1 MTYTCPACGGPNE
14 NNAGTRLINCIWCGT
29 AFRIP
34 VGSNLTAQAGS
45 GSNSGSEAESPKES
59 PAADPSLVASQASL
73 SASQSASAG
82 AAAAASSTAMA
93 SSIIQAAQDPNL
105 ANDPEKAAEIAAAA
119 ARAAANA
126 IAAANAANAA
136 ATAAAAAFDLQ
147 QKEAALQNETAARP
161 IATAGPAQPASAPA
175 VQSGAAATRSEAAP
189 TQFTQTPS
197 SRTGIAAQTRSIPAG
212 KETAQA
218 QPTQPAAQPT
228 AGQPVPAPETS
239 RPAASTAPVH
249 PATASTGSQPAT
261 PPTSSQPTNTT
272 PAAQPSAQTA
282 GIRIVPRKFA
292 DAQSG
297 ITLASAA
304 IPENFTVSGSLVQKW
319 QSDMVPFTASI
330 QAASPDR
337 SIFLASTSGEFYSYY
352 LNPLLRSAAASVPG
366 AFKTQLRN
374 FMEPDE
380 YLHEY
385 ATKMAGVRLQPTA
398 RAKLPSAFGADL
410 QGERNRLARFFQDH
424 SINIGVQIAVSTYYC
439 DAFLY
444 RYEAVVKGPRTVF
457 LAGCD
462 YKGVEYYDASNSMA
476 FALGGGLGGL
486 LAMGMQSGSSKKAK
500 AAAKAAAAGKGKD
513 SPTGVGSEG
522 IPFGHG
528 KEYGKRV
535 DTIDWGADRLYFMA
549 APIELEKTATNLFL
563 RFIGSLTPDP
573 ALWKRRNLLIEQM
586 YQQRIVEAT
595 QLNAQATQMRIDA
608 QRRQADLARQIQ
620 ANSDEISRGIMDSWE
635 KRTASQSRMSE
646 NWSQAIR
653 GVNTWQTSS
662 GRTVEASVT
671 ADHVYQNRY
680 GDTIEVS
687 GTALD
692 DELTSRLDWTELR
705 RK

>member
-147 QKEAALQNETAARP
+147 QKEAALQNET
-161 IATAGPAQPASAPA
+161 
-175 VQSGAAATRSEAAP
+175 
-189 TQFTQTPS
+189 
-197 SRTGIAAQTRSIPAG
+197 
-212 KETAQA
+212 
-218 QPTQPAAQPT
+218 
-228 AGQPVPAPETS
+228 PAPES
-239 RPAASTAPVH
+239 ARPAASTAPVH

-549 APIELEKTATNLFL
+549 SPIELEKTATNLFL
-563 RFIGSLTPDP
+563 RFIGSLAPDP

>member
-34 VGSNLTAQAGS
+34 VGTNLTAQAGS

-59 PAADPSLVASQASL
+59 PAADPSLVASQASM

-136 ATAAAAAFDLQ
+136 AAAAAAAFDLQ

-161 IATAGPAQPASAPA
+161 IATAGPAQPATA
-175 VQSGAAATRSEAAP
+175 
-189 TQFTQTPS
+189 S
-197 SRTGIAAQTRSIPAG
+197 SSQADAAAQTRSIPAG
-212 KETAQA
+212 DNTSQAKPAQTAVQPA
-218 QPTQPAAQPT
+218 AGQPTQPAAQPT
-228 AGQPVPAPETS
+228 AGQPASAPETAQQ
-239 RPAASTAPVH
+239 AATTAPVH
-249 PATASTGSQPAT
+249 PASASTGSQPAT

-272 PAAQPSAQTA
+272 PAAQPSAQPA

-304 IPENFTVSGSLVQKW
+304 IPENFTVGGTLIQKW

-337 SIFLASTSGEFYSYY
+337 SIFLSSTSGEFYSYY

-374 FMEPDE
+374 FMEPDA

-385 ATKMAGVRLQPTA
+385 AAKMAGVRLQPTA
-398 RAKLPSAFGADL
+398 RAKLPSPFGADL

-444 RYEAVVKGPRTVF
+444 RYEAVVKGRRTVF

-486 LAMGMQSGSSKKAK
+486 LAMGMQGGSSKKAK

-563 RFIGSLTPDP
+563 RFIGSLAPDP

-586 YQQRIVEAT
+586 HQQRIAEAAR
-595 QLNAQATQMRIDA
+595 LNAQATQMRIDA

-635 KRTASQSRMSE
+635 KRSASQSRMSE

>member
-161 IATAGPAQPASAPA
+161 
-175 VQSGAAATRSEAAP
+175 
-189 TQFTQTPS
+189 
-197 SRTGIAAQTRSIPAG
+197 
-212 KETAQA
+212 
-218 QPTQPAAQPT
+218 
-228 AGQPVPAPETS
+228 
-239 RPAASTAPVH
+239 
-249 PATASTGSQPAT
+249 
-261 PPTSSQPTNTT
+261 
-272 PAAQPSAQTA
+272 A

-444 RYEAVVKGPRTVF
+444 RYEAVVKGRRTVF

-476 FALGGGLGGL
+476 FALGGGVGGL
-486 LAMGMQSGSSKKAK
+486 LAMGMQGGLLGQRKPSKKAQ
-500 AAAKAAAAGKGKD
+500 AAAKAAAAGRGKD
-513 SPTGVGSEG
+513 SPTGIGSEG

-586 YQQRIVEAT
+586 YQQRIAEAT
-595 QLNAQATQMRIDA
+595 RLNAQATQMRIDA

-635 KRTASQSRMSE
+635 KRSASQSRMSE

>member
-1 MTYTCPACGGPNE
+1 MTYACPACGGPNE
-14 NNAGTRLINCIWCGT
+14 NNTGTRLINCIWCGT

-34 VGSNLTAQAGS
+34 VGADLTAQAGS
-45 GSNSGSEAESPKES
+45 GSAAEVRENRPEMEKQETHQAAQHPAVDPAIEKSDVS

-147 QKEAALQNETAARP
+147 QKQQKEQKEAALQAEKSQPQPAAAPAMHSGASAARSE
-161 IATAGPAQPASAPA
+161 IAPG
-175 VQSGAAATRSEAAP
+175 
-189 TQFTQTPS
+189 QFVQTPS
-197 SRTGIAAQTRSIPAG
+197 SQAGTAAQTRSIPTEN
-212 KETAQA
+212 ETARV
-218 QPTQPAAQPT
+218 QPAQPAAPSG
-228 AGQPVPAPETS
+228 AA
-239 RPAASTAPVH
+239 RP
-249 PATASTGSQPAT
+249 
-261 PPTSSQPTNTT
+261 
-272 PAAQPSAQTA
+272 A
-282 GIRIVPRKFA
+282 GIRIVSRKFA

-304 IPENFTVSGSLVQKW
+304 IPENFTVGGTLVQKW
-319 QSDMVPFTASI
+319 QSDLVPFTASI

-337 SIFLASTSGEFYSYY
+337 SIFLSSTSGDFYSYY

-385 ATKMAGVRLQPTA
+385 AARMAGVRLQPTA
-398 RAKLPSAFGADL
+398 RAKLPSPFGQDL

-444 RYEAVVKGPRTVF
+444 RYEAVVKGRRTVF

-486 LAMGMQSGSSKKAK
+486 LAMGMQGGSSKKAK

-535 DTIDWGADRLYFMA
+535 DTIDWGADRFYFMA

-586 YQQRIVEAT
+586 HQQRIAEAAR
-595 QLNAQATQMRIDA
+595 LNAQATQMRIDA

-635 KRTASQSRMSE
+635 KRSASQSRMSE

>member
-34 VGSNLTAQAGS
+34 VGTNLTAQAGS

-59 PAADPSLVASQASL
+59 PAADPSLVASQASM

-161 IATAGPAQPASAPA
+161 IATAGPAQPATA
-175 VQSGAAATRSEAAP
+175 
-189 TQFTQTPS
+189 S
-197 SRTGIAAQTRSIPAG
+197 SSQADAAAQTRSIPAG

-218 QPTQPAAQPT
+218 QPTQPAAQPI
-228 AGQPVPAPETS
+228 AGQPAPG
-239 RPAASTAPVH
+239 
-249 PATASTGSQPAT
+249 PATARQAATTVPVQPATAASQPAT
-261 PPTSSQPTNTT
+261 PPASSQPTNTT

-304 IPENFTVSGSLVQKW
+304 IPENFTVSGFLVQKW

-330 QAASPDR
+330 QAASPDK

-385 ATKMAGVRLQPTA
+385 AAKMAGVRLQPTA

-444 RYEAVVKGPRTVF
+444 RYEAVVKGRQTVF

-563 RFIGSLTPDP
+563 RFIGSLAPDP

-595 QLNAQATQMRIDA
+595 RLNAQATQMRIDA

-620 ANSDEISRGIMDSWE
+620 ANSEEISRGIMDSWE
-635 KRTASQSRMSE
+635 KRSASQSRMSE

-692 DELTSRLDWTELR
+692 EELTSRLDWTELR

>member
-59 PAADPSLVASQASL
+59 PATDPSLVASQASM

-105 ANDPEKAAEIAAAA
+105 ANNPEKAAEIAAAA

-147 QKEAALQNETAARP
+147 QKEAALQAKESQP
-161 IATAGPAQPASAPA
+161 QPAPAPA
-175 VQSGAAATRSEAAP
+175 VQSGAAGTTAT
-189 TQFTQTPS
+189 
-197 SRTGIAAQTRSIPAG
+197 
-212 KETAQA
+212 
-218 QPTQPAAQPT
+218 
-228 AGQPVPAPETS
+228 
-239 RPAASTAPVH
+239 
-249 PATASTGSQPAT
+249 
-261 PPTSSQPTNTT
+261 
-272 PAAQPSAQTA
+272 AQPSAQPA
-282 GIRIVPRKFA
+282 GIRIIPRKFA

-304 IPENFTVSGSLVQKW
+304 IPENFTVGGTLIQKW

-337 SIFLASTSGEFYSYY
+337 SIFLSSTSGEFYSYY

-374 FMEPDE
+374 FMEPDA

-385 ATKMAGVRLQPTA
+385 AAKMAGVRLQPTA
-398 RAKLPSAFGADL
+398 RAKLPSPFGADL
-410 QGERNRLARFFQDH
+410 QGERNRLARFFQDD

-444 RYEAVVKGPRTVF
+444 RYEAVVKGRRTVF

-486 LAMGMQSGSSKKAK
+486 LAMGMQGGSSKKAK
-500 AAAKAAAAGKGKD
+500 AAAKAAATGKGKD

-535 DTIDWGADRLYFMA
+535 DTIDWGADRFYFMA

-563 RFIGSLTPDP
+563 RFIGSLAPDP

-586 YQQRIVEAT
+586 HQQRITEAAR
-595 QLNAQATQMRIDA
+595 LNAQATQMRIDA

-635 KRTASQSRMSE
+635 KRSASQSRMSE

>member
-34 VGSNLTAQAGS
+34 VGTNLTAQAGS

-136 ATAAAAAFDLQ
+136 AAAAAAAFDLQ
-147 QKEAALQNETAARP
+147 QKEAALQNET
-161 IATAGPAQPASAPA
+161 
-175 VQSGAAATRSEAAP
+175 
-189 TQFTQTPS
+189 
-197 SRTGIAAQTRSIPAG
+197 
-212 KETAQA
+212 
-218 QPTQPAAQPT
+218 
-228 AGQPVPAPETS
+228 PAPES
-239 RPAASTAPVH
+239 ARPAASPAPVH

-261 PPTSSQPTNTT
+261 PPTSDQPINTT
-272 PAAQPSAQTA
+272 PAAQASAKPA

-374 FMEPDE
+374 FMEPDA

-385 ATKMAGVRLQPTA
+385 AAKMAGVRLQPTS
-398 RAKLPSAFGADL
+398 RAKLPSPFGADL

-444 RYEAVVKGPRTVF
+444 RYEAVVKGRRTVF

-563 RFIGSLTPDP
+563 RFIGSLAPDP

-595 QLNAQATQMRIDA
+595 RLNAQATQMRIDA

-635 KRTASQSRMSE
+635 KRSASQSRMSE

>member
-14 NNAGTRLINCIWCGT
+14 NNTGTRLINCIWCGT

-34 VGSNLTAQAGS
+34 VGADLTSQAGS
-45 GSNSGSEAESPKES
+45 VAGAVILQDNSAIKKPEGQQASEHPVVS
-59 PAADPSLVASQASL
+59 PAAENPTVNPSMEKPGVIPATDPKLAASQASL
-73 SASQSASAG
+73 SATQSASAG

-105 ANDPEKAAEIAAAA
+105 ANNPEKAAEIAAAA

-147 QKEAALQNETAARP
+147 QKEAALQAKESQP
-161 IATAGPAQPASAPA
+161 QPAPAPA
-175 VQSGAAATRSEAAP
+175 VQSGAAGTTAT
-189 TQFTQTPS
+189 
-197 SRTGIAAQTRSIPAG
+197 
-212 KETAQA
+212 
-218 QPTQPAAQPT
+218 
-228 AGQPVPAPETS
+228 
-239 RPAASTAPVH
+239 
-249 PATASTGSQPAT
+249 
-261 PPTSSQPTNTT
+261 
-272 PAAQPSAQTA
+272 AQPSAQTA
-282 GIRIVPRKFA
+282 GIRIIPRKFA

-385 ATKMAGVRLQPTA
+385 AAKMAGVRLQPTA

-444 RYEAVVKGPRTVF
+444 RYEAVVKGRRTVF

-486 LAMGMQSGSSKKAK
+486 LAMGMQTGSSKKAK

-563 RFIGSLTPDP
+563 RFIGSLAPDP

-595 QLNAQATQMRIDA
+595 RLNAQATQMRIDA

-635 KRTASQSRMSE
+635 KRSASQSRMSE

>member
-1 MTYTCPACGGPNE
+1 MILLHETCPETNPETSPENDLQACALKIRHDIVFLYKKANNAVYFISVIQLVPYREFVNNKRLKKKGDLMTYTCPACGGPNE

-34 VGSNLTAQAGS
+34 VGADLTAQAGS
-45 GSNSGSEAESPKES
+45 GSNSGSEAESQKES
-59 PAADPSLVASQASL
+59 PAADPSLVASQASM

-136 ATAAAAAFDLQ
+136 AAAAAAAFDLQ
-147 QKEAALQNETAARP
+147 QKEAALQGETATRP
-161 IATAGPAQPASAPA
+161 NATAAPAQPATAPA

-212 KETAQA
+212 NAGS
-218 QPTQPAAQPT
+218 AA
-228 AGQPVPAPETS
+228 QPVPAPETS
-239 RPAASTAPVH
+239 RPAASTVPVH

-261 PPTSSQPTNTT
+261 PPTYSQPTNTT
-272 PAAQPSAQTA
+272 PAAQPSAQPA

-304 IPENFTVSGSLVQKW
+304 IPENFTVGGTLVQKW

-337 SIFLASTSGEFYSYY
+337 SIFLSSTSGEFYSYY

-374 FMEPDE
+374 FMEPDA

-385 ATKMAGVRLQPTA
+385 AAKMAGVRLQPTA
-398 RAKLPSAFGADL
+398 RAKLPSPFGADL

-444 RYEAVVKGPRTVF
+444 RYEAVAKGRRTVF

-462 YKGVEYYDASNSMA
+462 YKWSAPRQVDN
-476 FALGGGLGGL
+476 
-486 LAMGMQSGSSKKAK
+486 KKNK
-500 AAAKAAAAGKGKD
+500 IICHQI
-513 SPTGVGSEG
+513 SV
-522 IPFGHG
+522 
-528 KEYGKRV
+528 
-535 DTIDWGADRLYFMA
+535 WWQ
-549 APIELEKTATNLFL
+549 FL
-563 RFIGSLTPDP
+563 CC
-573 ALWKRRNLLIEQM
+573 
-586 YQQRIVEAT
+586 
-595 QLNAQATQMRIDA
+595 
-608 QRRQADLARQIQ
+608 RQILLVLL
-620 ANSDEISRGIMDSWE
+620 E
-635 KRTASQSRMSE
+635 
-646 NWSQAIR
+646 WS
-653 GVNTWQTSS
+653 
-662 GRTVEASVT
+662 
-671 ADHVYQNRY
+671 
-680 GDTIEVS
+680 
-687 GTALD
+687 
-692 DELTSRLDWTELR
+692 
-705 RK
+705 